1 MPTRRHRASLVAAA
15 AATALV
21 TALPAHAEGNMP
33 QFDFRNPLLVAQ
45 VVWGAIIFV
54 GMYVAFT
61 RIGLPQVASVLAAR
75 EQTIGG
81 DLEQARIA
89 KDKADRAVAELNE
102 ARRVAYAEAQ
112 TALSAATQKA
122 KDAAATKA
130 EEVNAKLDQQL
141 ADSEKQI
148 AAARANA
155 MSALREAAADT
166 ADMLVT
172 RLAGRPADAQAVRAA
187 VGDALTARGLAA

>member
-1 MPTRRHRASLVAAA
+1 MSVHRARFLSAV
-15 AATALV
+15 ATAWLTGV
-21 TALPAHAEGNMP
+21 ALPARAEGNMP
-33 QFDFRNPLLVAQ
+33 QFDVRNPLLLAQ
-45 VVWGAIIFV
+45 VIWGAIIFV

-61 RIGLPQVASVLAAR
+61 RIGLPQVAAVLAAR

-89 KDKADRAVAELNE
+89 KEKADRAVAELNE

-112 TALSAATQKA
+112 TILSAAAQKA
-122 KDAAATKA
+122 KDAAAARA

-148 AAARANA
+148 AAARARA

-172 RLAGRPADAQAVRAA
+172 RLAGRAADPQAVRAA
-187 VGDALTARGLAA
+187 VGDALAARGLAV